1 MNSASPAPGSQS
13 SLRERNLLRV
23 LDTVTS
29 LGSLT
34 QVEIAEQTGLSAAT
48 VSNMVRDLHAAG
60 VVSLT
65 PGTRNGRRAVHVALA
80 TPDGVIGAMVFGDR
94 DVRVAVA
101 ASPERILSSTRMPLP
116 AEHAADEGLNRAAI
130 LIADLLE
137 QLGHEPSELLAVGVG
152 IPAPID
158 SVSGQVGSSGI
169 LPGWRGVD
177 IEVAAGDALR
187 TPTQVDNTANL
198 AAIGEVN
205 AGALQGVQ
213 DAIHVKMSY
222 GVGAGLIIDG
232 SLYRGSAGTAGEIGH
247 VTIDDRGAVCRCG
260 NRGCLDT
267 VVGSAAILDAL
278 RPTHGGVTLKDV
290 ISRAL
295 AGDTACQRVLGDA
308 GDALGSALS
317 AVVNLLNPQMI
328 SVGGQMA
335 RVGELL
341 LGPARR
347 TIERCALPSAGQSV
361 TIVPGVLGDEA
372 DVIGA
377 LHLAHEMRE
386 TAQRAGLAL
395 A

>member
-1 MNSASPAPGSQS
+1 
-13 SLRERNLLRV
+13 
-23 LDTVTS
+23 
-29 LGSLT
+29 
-34 QVEIAEQTGLSAAT
+34 
-48 VSNMVRDLHAAG
+48 
-60 VVSLT
+60 
-65 PGTRNGRRAVHVALA
+65 
-80 TPDGVIGAMVFGDR
+80 
-94 DVRVAVA
+94 
-101 ASPERILSSTRMPLP
+101 
-116 AEHAADEGLNRAAI
+116 
-130 LIADLLE
+130 
-137 QLGHEPSELLAVGVG
+137 
-152 IPAPID
+152 
-158 SVSGQVGSSGI
+158 
-169 LPGWRGVD
+169 VD

-198 AAIGEVN
+198 AAIGELN